1 MSTAP
6 APPPVNLASSVAFDG
21 AALMLAERSER
32 VDAIVAAASRTGLR
46 AGLSAEGASVPEAAD
61 SLAQTGASILAVGGY
76 GRRQLFPYSDVD
88 LLILFETERALAAA
102 KDAISPFLQTLW
114 DSGLRVSHS
123 VRTLAECL
131 EVHEQNSELNVSL
144 LDQRYLTA
152 NRTLYA
158 ELAAKLP
165 RFVRANREAL
175 TRNLTRLARQR
186 HARYANTIH
195 QLEPNVKESPGGLRD
210 FQLVC
215 WLGQLRQQNLDPQ
228 LEVAFLHFAQVR
240 LFLHLQAGRDAN
252 ILTFDAQDALA
263 EQWYEGDAA
272 RQMREYYRHARFV
285 FRAAQQALDA
295 GEAQNSSLFSQF
307 RDRLGR
313 LENAEFSV
321 HRERAHFRA
330 PLQLESDPELALR
343 LFEFTARH
351 GIRPSAEAERQ
362 IEARLPS
369 LRRRFADSLPIWP
382 ELNRILSLP
391 HAALALRSMQES
403 GVLTAVFPEL
413 EAIDCL
419 VIRDFYHRYTVDE
432 HTLVAMQNLA
442 AAGGTYQGLRGEIEQ
457 PGVLMFALLFHDAG
471 KSASEGSHVA
481 ASVELAECA
490 SARIQMPL
498 RDRELV
504 RFLIARHLELSAA
517 MQARDLF
524 DPQTVH
530 ELAARTETVE
540 WLKALTLLTYADI
553 AAVNPEAMTS
563 WRAEQL
569 WQLYLAVYN
578 ELTRTLESER
588 IETAGATPARADF
601 LEGFPKRYLR
611 THSDEEIDHHLALD
625 AVRRQRGVA
634 VEIRKRETAWE
645 MTLVTGDRPGLFAS
659 AAGTLAGFGVN
670 ILRAEAF
677 SNRRGLV
684 LDTFRFADPNRTLDL
699 NPSEI
704 GRLRLTAERVVSGR
718 KDVRD
723 LLKNR
728 PKPQLPSRKARIHA
742 SVSFDPEASAAAT
755 LIEIVAEDRPGLL
768 YDLASAISSIGA
780 NIEVVLVDT
789 EAHKAIDVFYV
800 TKGGRKLEPPERERL
815 GEELRT
821 AINSRP

>member
-1 MSTAP
+1 MSTMP
-6 APPPVNLASSVAFDG
+6 APPPANASAFAG
-21 AALMLAERSER
+21 AAQMLAERSER
-32 VDAIVAAASRTGLR
+32 VDRIVCGGVREPTPGL
-46 AGLSAEGASVPEAAD
+46 AE
-61 SLAQTGASILAVGGY
+61 TGAAILAVGGY
-76 GRRQLFPYSDVD
+76 GRRQLFPHSDID

-102 KDAISPFLQTLW
+102 KDSISPFLQTLW

-144 LDQRYLTA
+144 LDQRYLA
-152 NRTLYA
+152 GSRALYA
-158 ELAAKLP
+158 DLAAKLP

-175 TRNLTRLARQR
+175 TRNLARLARQR
-186 HARYANTIH
+186 HVRYANTIH
-195 QLEPNVKESPGGLRD
+195 HLEPNIKEAPGGLRD

-215 WLGQLRQQNLDPQ
+215 WLSQLRQQFPDRQ
-228 LEVAFLHFAQVR
+228 LESAFLHFAQIRV
-240 LFLHLQAGRDAN
+240 FLHSQAGRDAN
-252 ILTFDAQDALA
+252 VLTFDAQDAIA

-307 RDRLGR
+307 RDRMGR

-351 GIRPSAEAERQ
+351 GIRPSSEAERQ
-362 IEARLPS
+362 IETRLPR
-369 LRRRFADSLPIWP
+369 LRLRFTDSQPVWP
-382 ELNRILSLP
+382 ELNRIFSLP
-391 HAALALRSMQES
+391 HAPLALRAMHES
-403 GVLTAVFPEL
+403 GVLSAVFPEL

-442 AAGGTYQGLRGEIEQ
+442 GMEGSFQALRSEIEQ

-471 KSASEGSHVA
+471 KSDADRGHVG
-481 ASVELAECA
+481 ASVELADRA
-490 SARIQMPL
+490 SARIQMPP
-498 RDRELV
+498 RGREMA

-524 DPQTVH
+524 DPQTVR
-530 ELAARTETVE
+530 EIAARVETVE
-540 WLKALTLLTYADI
+540 RLKALTLLTYADI
-553 AAVNPEAMTS
+553 SAVNPEAMTS
-563 WRAEQL
+563 WRAGQL

-578 ELTRTLESER
+578 ELTRELESER
-588 IETAGATPARADF
+588 IETAGAAPERAGF

-611 THSDEEIDHHLALD
+611 THSDDEIEHHLALD
-625 AVRRQRGVA
+625 AVRQQRGVA
-634 VEIRKRETAWE
+634 VEVRKRESAWE
-645 MTLVTGDRPGLFAS
+645 MTLVAGDRPGLFAS
-659 AAGTLAGFGVN
+659 AAGTLAGFGMN

-699 NPSEI
+699 NPPEI
-704 GRLRLTAERVVSGR
+704 DRLRATAERVLSGR

-728 PKPQLPSRKARIHA
+728 PEPLRPSRKAHIPA
-742 SVSFDPEASAAAT
+742 AVSFDSEASVAAT

-768 YDLASAISSIGA
+768 YDLASAISSLGA
-780 NIEVVLVDT
+780 NIEIVLVDT

-800 TKGGRKLEPPERERL
+800 TKGGRKLEAAEREKL
-815 GEELRT
+815 GEALRS
-821 AINSRP
+821 AIEASAPR

>member
-6 APPPVNLASSVAFDG
+6 APPPVNPTSGAAYGGAAFGG

-32 VDAIVAAASRTGLR
+32 VDRIAISAAENR
-46 AGLSAEGASVPEAAD
+46 
-61 SLAQTGASILAVGGY
+61 LAQTGAAVLAVGGY
-76 GRRQLFPYSDVD
+76 GRRQLFPFSDVD
-88 LLILFETERALAAA
+88 VLILFETERALASA
-102 KDAISPFLQTLW
+102 KDAISAFLQTLW
-114 DSGLRVSHS
+114 DATLRVSHS

-131 EVHEQNSELNVSL
+131 EVHEQNAELNVSL
-144 LDQRYLTA
+144 LDERYLA
-152 NRTLYA
+152 GSRPLYA
-158 ELAAKLP
+158 DLVAKLP
-165 RFVRANREAL
+165 RFLRSNREAL
-175 TRNLTRLARQR
+175 TRNIARLARAR
-186 HARYANTIH
+186 HSRYANTIH
-195 QLEPNVKESPGGLRD
+195 QLEPNIKEAPGGLRD
-210 FQLVC
+210 YQLVR
-215 WLGQLRQQNLDPQ
+215 WLGQLRQQDPDRQLDA
-228 LEVAFLHFAQVR
+228 AFLHFAQIR
-240 LFLHLQAGRDAN
+240 LFLHLQSGRDTN
-252 ILTFDAQDALA
+252 VLTFDAQDTLA

-272 RQMREYYRHARFV
+272 RQMREYYRHARSV

-313 LENAEFSV
+313 LENADFSV

-330 PLQLESDPELALR
+330 PLQLESDPELVLR

-362 IEARLPS
+362 IEARLPH
-369 LRRRFADSLPIWP
+369 LRRRFSDSLPVWP

-391 HAALALRSMQES
+391 HTPLALRAMQES

-442 AAGGTYQGLRGEIEQ
+442 SAEGSFQALRGEIEQ

-471 KSASEGSHVA
+471 KSASAGAHVE
-481 ASVELAECA
+481 ASERLADRA
-490 SARIQMPL
+490 SARIQMPV
-498 RDRELV
+498 REREMV

-524 DPQTVH
+524 DPQTVR
-530 ELAARTETVE
+530 ELAARVDTVE
-540 WLKALTLLTYADI
+540 RLKALTLLTYADI
-553 AAVNPEAMTS
+553 GAVNPEAMTI
-563 WRAEQL
+563 WRAAQL

-578 ELTRTLESER
+578 QLTRALESER
-588 IETAGATPARADF
+588 IETAGAAPERAEF

-625 AVRRQRGVA
+625 AVRRQRGAA
-634 VEIRKRETAWE
+634 VEVRKRESAWE
-645 MTLVTGDRPGLFAS
+645 LTLVAADRAGLFAT
-659 AAGTLAGFGVN
+659 AAGTLAGFGMN

-704 GRLRLTAERVVSGR
+704 DRLRLTAERVVSGR

-728 PKPQLPSRKARIHA
+728 PKPQLPSRKARIPA
-742 SVSFDPEASAAAT
+742 AVSFDPEASASAT

-768 YDLASAISSIGA
+768 YDLASAISSLGA

-800 TKGGRKLEPPERERL
+800 TKSGRKLEAAEREKL
-815 GEELRT
+815 GEALRA
-821 AINSRP
+821 AIGEGAIQPAAADRKPL